1 MKNFKFLGLFLIL
14 SFITFYAC
22 EQEHTI
28 PSLSDAIVIGI
39 DDQRFNT
46 TKQQDLEDL
55 VHFKVKETIK
65 KIESVQIITSNDE
78 QGDFFVVTSKYLNDK
93 NQVVNLAIPLKESI
107 TKANNASYSVDC
119 TMSCSSDAHCT
130 GCDQTIYERCKRQT
144 CKCNGA
150 GGFGSCEASV
160 GF

>member
-1 MKNFKFLGLFLIL
+1 MKNFKFLGLFLVL

-22 EQEHTI
+22 EQEHAI

-65 KIESVQIITSNDE
+65 KIESVQIITTNDE

-107 TKANNASYSVDC
+107 TKANNVSYSVDC
-119 TMSCSSDAHCT
+119 TMSCTAERFCT
-130 GCDQTIYERCKRQT
+130 GCDQTIHQRCKRQT
-144 CKCNGA
+144 CKCS
-150 GGFGSCEASV
+150 GGSGLGGCKSTM